1 MTKPLKPQ
9 KEFFS
14 EAEAAGSL
22 NISVFHLYSLLDE
35 YIFNDGSM
43 RPQGLTFSEA
53 DLILLDFWMKSKE
66 NPKVIR
72 MPRRAVSN

>member
-14 EAEAAGSL
+14 ESEAAGCL
-22 NISVFHLYSLLDE
+22 NISIIRLHSLLDE

-43 RPQGLTFSEA
+43 RPADLTFSGA
-53 DLILLDFWMKSKE
+53 DLVLLDFWMKSEE

-72 MPRRAVSN
+72 MPRR